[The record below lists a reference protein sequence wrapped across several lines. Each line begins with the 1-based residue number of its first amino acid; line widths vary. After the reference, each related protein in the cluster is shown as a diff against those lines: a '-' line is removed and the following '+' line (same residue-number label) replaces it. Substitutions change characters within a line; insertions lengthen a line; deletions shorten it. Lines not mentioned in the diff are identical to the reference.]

1 MSDFSELETELKKL
15 RPAPVSVKL
24 LARVEHA
31 LAQPAAVPTAGLLP
45 RRAKRNNAWW
55 SLGLGLTTASALLLI
70 WLAFFAEPPPARPI
84 VTQNA
89 TPPVEPIGSGL
100 QPSALTRVIYR
111 QHDEGLVFSPNQSER
126 PLRRVRYNTRETMQW
141 RNPQTGASLRVSYPA
156 EQVVLTPVTFQ

>member
-15 RPAPVSVKL
+15 RPAPVPAKL

-45 RRAKRNNAWW
+45 RRAKRSSAWW

-84 VTQNA
+84 
-89 TPPVEPIGSGL
+89 
-100 QPSALTRVIYR
+100 ALTPRVAATSR
-111 QHDEGLVFSPNQSER
+111 NR
-126 PLRRVRYNTRETMQW
+126 PM
-141 RNPQTGASLRVSYPA
+141 S
-156 EQVVLTPVTFQ
+156 